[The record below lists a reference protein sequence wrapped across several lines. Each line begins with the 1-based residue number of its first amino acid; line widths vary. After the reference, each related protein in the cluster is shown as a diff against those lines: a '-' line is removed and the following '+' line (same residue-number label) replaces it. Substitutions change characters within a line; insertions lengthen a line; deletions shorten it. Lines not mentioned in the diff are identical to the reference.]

1 MGFAPGRWAALA
13 GASIGGARPIIV
25 AQRRTIEH
33 RSVMQSRDEGE
44 GAIRKRSRLGD
55 LNDLDVFCRVVE
67 RAGFSHAA
75 AELGVP
81 ASSVS
86 RRVARLEETLGV
98 RLLQRTTRTL
108 HLTDAG
114 RAYYDEVSRALSD
127 IACAEASL
135 EVTQGSPRGRVRV
148 TTVSEPFVEEL
159 LYDFLEQYPEVSL
172 EIDKSHRLVDLVAEG
187 FDVAIRAG
195 SLPDSSL
202 VAHRLLTS
210 GPIVVASPAY
220 LERRGTPSSVAD
232 LRQHDCVIFGSS
244 AAGATWTLRTPRGE
258 ARVSVAGRVAVNGFQ
273 AAVEA
278 CCRGLGLGLFA
289 RYFIESRLATGELV
303 PVLPD
308 AAPSPSGL
316 WVVYPSRTLMAP
328 AVRAL
333 IDHIKAELPRR
344 LGGS

>member
-1 MGFAPGRWAALA
+1 ME
-13 GASIGGARPIIV
+13 
-25 AQRRTIEH
+25 QRRRAREAET
-33 RSVMQSRDEGE
+33 GE
-44 GAIRKRSRLGD
+44 GAARQRSRLGD

-86 RRVARLEETLGV
+86 RRIARLEESLGV

-108 HLTDAG
+108 HLTEAG
-114 RAYYDEVSRALSD
+114 QAYYDEVSRALDD
-127 IACAEASL
+127 IASAEMSL
-135 EVTQGSPRGRVRV
+135 QVTQGLPRGRVRV

-159 LYDFLEQYPEVSL
+159 LYDFLERFPDISL

-195 SLPDSSL
+195 SLSDSSL

-210 GPIVVASPAY
+210 GPIIVASTAY
-220 LERRGTPSSVAD
+220 LERRGTPTSIAD
-232 LRQHDCVIFGSS
+232 LRQHDCVVFGPRLD
-244 AAGATWTLRTPRGE
+244 GATWTLRTSRGE
-258 ARVSVAGRVAVNGFQ
+258 AKVNVSGRVAVNGFL

-278 CCRGLGLGLFA
+278 CSRGLGLGLFP
-289 RYFIESRLATGELV
+289 RHFIESRLATGELV
-303 PVLPD
+303 EVMPE
-308 AAPSPSGL
+308 AAPSPTGL
-316 WVVYPSRTLMAP
+316 WVVYPSRTLVAP

-333 IDHIKAELPRR
+333 IDHIKLELPRH
-344 LGGS
+344 LGLLPGSLEQRD